1 MTNTSVLL
9 SPLGLMICMNWAVPA
24 PRYLDNPIK
33 PFPASLSHVLASRN
47 ISAEPQE
54 ATVWGGSKLG
64 LFVVKPPPTYERKP
78 AILLQ

>member
-1 MTNTSVLL
+1 MTNGSVLL

-24 PRYLDNPIK
+24 PRHLDNPIK